1 MLSMCIFKALH
12 NDEKFHFSSEDC
24 TKIGHFKI
32 KFKKNLGMGIIFFS
46 NPTLVGG
53 DTPPRTLLFRHGPP
67 RAKLVP

>member
-1 MLSMCIFKALH
+1 
-12 NDEKFHFSSEDC
+12 
-24 TKIGHFKI
+24 
-32 KFKKNLGMGIIFFS
+32 MGIIFFS